1 MAVPMGKIESCYGT
15 NSIFQP
21 EIRRQGFR
29 RQIAF
34 RRYQVMDEVDS
45 SPIAGILRKYRRD
58 IACFIMAIL
67 AVLFCASEWFR
78 VQGAFGQVLH
88 AMASG
93 LFGLT
98 SVILPVFLALVV
110 FSLMRKTQNKDEN
123 LHMALGWFM
132 ILWSVCS
139 ILDAA
144 IASDSQKFDMSLLQ
158 RAGGLLGYVLGCP
171 LAWGLSK
178 GFSIAI
184 FVVVILF
191 SLLLITHTR
200 VTQIPDKAKAL
211 AAKFV
216 GTPKNRDDIDDEAE
230 QFPNEVRVGG
240 TTLAFAEGVPAHDG
254 TDADGENDDRPGF
267 LTRMKQR
274 FASHKSKNV
283 DDGDLD
289 HYAGDEAFLNA
300 AERHGQTAETI
311 VDEPY
316 QQVDSPRSISSDD
329 YRADDYDS
337 DDYSAAAPSGTT
349 AMPQNGR
356 GRSFSSAPIGT
367 ASGTMPSVAEPVR
380 PAKSSRLAS
389 LQTTHG
395 PSSTR
400 TAPPMARKSWWMPR
414 PARSLTIC
422 RLLPLT
428 GKRRMT
434 FPRDRII
441 CLTSTF

>member
-1 MAVPMGKIESCYGT
+1 M
-15 NSIFQP
+15 
-21 EIRRQGFR
+21 
-29 RQIAF
+29 
-34 RRYQVMDEVDS
+34 
-45 SPIAGILRKYRRD
+45 
-58 IACFIMAIL
+58 
-67 AVLFCASEWFR
+67 
-78 VQGAFGQVLH
+78 
-88 AMASG
+88 
-93 LFGLT
+93 
-98 SVILPVFLALVV
+98 ILPVFLALVV

-283 DDGDLD
+283 DL
-289 HYAGDEAFLNA
+289 
-300 AERHGQTAETI
+300 
-311 VDEPY
+311 
-316 QQVDSPRSISSDD
+316 
-329 YRADDYDS
+329 
-337 DDYSAAAPSGTT
+337 
-349 AMPQNGR
+349 
-356 GRSFSSAPIGT
+356 
-367 ASGTMPSVAEPVR
+367 
-380 PAKSSRLAS
+380 S
-389 LQTTHG
+389 LIH
-395 PSSTR
+395 
-400 TAPPMARKSWWMPR
+400 
-414 PARSLTIC
+414 I
-422 RLLPLT
+422 
-428 GKRRMT
+428 
-434 FPRDRII
+434 
-441 CLTSTF
+441 

>member
-1 MAVPMGKIESCYGT
+1 
-15 NSIFQP
+15 
-21 EIRRQGFR
+21 
-29 RQIAF
+29 
-34 RRYQVMDEVDS
+34 MDEVDS

-367 ASGTMPSVAEPVR
+367 ASGTMPSVAEPV
-380 PAKSSRLAS
+380 
-389 LQTTHG
+389 
-395 PSSTR
+395 PSSEIKPVGV
-400 TAPPMARKSWWMPR
+400 APNDPWAVIDEDGTSNGKEVMVDA
-414 PARSLTIC
+414 ATGEVLDD
-422 RLLPLT
+422 LPLT